1 MKFIDSLVKV
11 SLCMV
16 KDLFRLCTIDLEVIF
31 SPSMSS
37 TSLSFFSISL
47 SLLISIFL
55 SSIKSLKIIMRESEI
70 KREIEIYHVEVSEG
84 DDQIQKY
91 TIYISSFFSVFGII
105 FSLDSSNNIIRI

>member
-1 MKFIDSLVKV
+1 
-11 SLCMV
+11 
-16 KDLFRLCTIDLEVIF
+16 
-31 SPSMSS
+31 
-37 TSLSFFSISL
+37 
-47 SLLISIFL
+47 
-55 SSIKSLKIIMRESEI
+55 MRESEI